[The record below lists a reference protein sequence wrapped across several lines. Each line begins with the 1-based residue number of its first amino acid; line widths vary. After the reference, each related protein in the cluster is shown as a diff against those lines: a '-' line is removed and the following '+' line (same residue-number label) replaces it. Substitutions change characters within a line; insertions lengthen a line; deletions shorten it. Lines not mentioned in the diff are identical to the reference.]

1 VDVLIGGRGGGALV
15 PTQMM
20 LSLNDHDSLQ
30 GVNWPFV
37 CKLVHCFSRFA
48 MWGGYSCDL
57 SYMMYIIPLCNV
69 RKSNND

>member
-1 VDVLIGGRGGGALV
+1 
-15 PTQMM
+15 M

-48 MWGGYSCDL
+48 MWGGYSYDF